1 MTLSAMG
8 GDVMRSIAGEELKI
22 DRKARVKIPPVE
34 QAVRSPAERIADF
47 GDTYLPL
54 TEEQARR
61 AAERCIHCPDP
72 APCYKACPVRNDI
85 PSAMWLIEKGDFLGA
100 AALYRQTSS
109 LPEICGRVCPHE
121 QLCQGSCVRTK
132 SDEAVITGAL
142 EAFATDYERKYR
154 GVEIPVGAPT
164 GKRVAMVGAGPA
176 SLACAEQLV
185 QKGHAVTIFEALP
198 APGGLLLYGIPNFKL
213 NKAVVDNR
221 LQDFE
226 RAGVEF
232 VPNTKIGKDRTIDSL
247 LAGGFDAVFV
257 GVGSQIDAPLEA
269 PGADLPGVYQATDF
283 LVRANVD
290 LDLLPPDK
298 RTRPPVGRRVAVVG
312 GGDTASDCLRTA
324 LRMGAEQVTCLYRRT
339 EAEMPGGKK
348 DRELAKEEGAKYRFL
363 TQPVK
368 FIAGPDGRVSGV
380 ECLQCELGEPD
391 KSGRRRPVPIEG
403 SNFIVSADTIIL
415 ALGYWPDPLIGETTP
430 DLKTEKYGL
439 IVVDKATGATSKPGV
454 YAGGDAVS
462 GASIVVE
469 AVAAGRRAACAMD
482 EFLKAK

>member
-1 MTLSAMG
+1 MG
-8 GDVMRSIAGEELKI
+8 GDVMQSIPREEMI
-22 DRKARVKIPPVE
+22 FDRKARMKIPPVE
-34 QAVRSPAERIADF
+34 HAVRPPAERITDF

-54 TEEQARR
+54 TEDQARK
-61 AAERCIHCPDP
+61 AAERCIHCADP
-72 APCYKACPVRNDI
+72 APCVKACPLHNDI
-85 PSAMWLIEKGDFLGA
+85 SSALWLIEKGDFLGA

-109 LPEICGRVCPHE
+109 LPEVCGRVCPHE
-121 QLCQGSCVRTK
+121 QLCQGACVRTK
-132 SDEAVITGAL
+132 TDEAVITGAL
-142 EAFATDYERKYR
+142 EAFAADYQRAHQ
-154 GVEIPVGAPT
+154 GVQIPIGAPS

-185 QKGHAVTIFEALP
+185 QKGHSVTIFEALP
-198 APGGLLLYGIPNFKL
+198 SAGGLLIYGIPNFKL
-213 NKAVVDNR
+213 NKGVVKSR
-221 LQDFE
+221 LKDFE

-232 VPNTKIGKDRTIDSL
+232 VPSTKIGKDRTLDNL
-247 LAGGFDAVFV
+247 LSDGFDAVFV

-298 RTRPPVGRRVAVVG
+298 GMRPIVGRRVAVVG

-391 KSGRRRPVPIEG
+391 KSGRRRPVPIQG

-439 IVVDKATGATSKPGV
+439 IVADKETGATSKPGV
-454 YAGGDAVS
+454 YAGGDDVT
-462 GASIVVE
+462 GADLVVN
-469 AVAAGRRAACAMD
+469 AVAAGRRAAKSID
-482 EFLKAK
+482 EYLKTK